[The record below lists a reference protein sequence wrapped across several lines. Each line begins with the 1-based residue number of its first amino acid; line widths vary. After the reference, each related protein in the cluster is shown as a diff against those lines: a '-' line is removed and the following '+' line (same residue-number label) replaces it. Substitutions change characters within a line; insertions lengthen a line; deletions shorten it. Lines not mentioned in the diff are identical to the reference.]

1 MSQLLEIPETVLFQL
16 EIVGLVFGLT
26 YVIGAILEKWWCW
39 PAGIIG
45 VLCYGTSMYFSE
57 MYGESML
64 QVVYIY
70 ISVYGWINWQ
80 KNSTE
85 PSVQISKASQSEL
98 LGTVTISTLISVVFY
113 FLLTTLN
120 GALPFW
126 DALTNGFAIG
136 ATYLVARK
144 KIENWHFWIAIDIVL
159 SILLYYKGYYF
170 YSLLYA
176 IYTFMAILGWKAW
189 KQKL

>member
-64 QVVYIY
+64 QVVYIF

>member
-1 MSQLLEIPETVLFQL
+1 MPHSIEISETVLFQL

-45 VLCYGTSMYFSE
+45 VLCYGTSMYFSQ

-64 QVVYIY
+64 QVVYIF
-70 ISVYGWINWQ
+70 ISIYGWINWQ

-98 LGTVTISTLISVVFY
+98 LGTIAISTLMSVVFY